1 MQSNWIIS
9 ERVRRTSDRADLMVS
24 EWGRLGERGLMIW
37 EHIEMPKDNAVR
49 GAIRGQ
55 RDRWRISRRDKGLY
69 MNRGH

>member
-37 EHIEMPKDNAVR
+37 EHIEMPKDNACER
-49 GAIRGQ
+49 S
-55 RDRWRISRRDKGLY
+55 DSRTTGSVEDFAA
-69 MNRGH
+69 